1 MLKKHSIKSYAL
13 IAGLATVLFL
23 PVTAD
28 ADKAADRAMKKDG
41 FGLESTRGNNSV
53 ADSLRK
59 ADGHP
64 VGAPAGMP
72 AGTMA
77 PGMHPG
83 KMAPGTMAP
92 GMHPGKMAPGTMAPG
107 MHPGKM
113 APGTMAPGMHPGKMA
128 PGTMAPGMHPGKM
141 APGTM
146 APGMHP
152 GKMAPGTMA
161 PGMHPG
167 KMAPGTMAPGMH
179 PGKMAPGTHSGGDS
193 SASDAC
199 SQTPD
204 DGWQSVTEVRS
215 EADFQIGFNDAV
227 AGRQFSKFD
236 NDSSIVC
243 VGGDVKS
250 VYVGVAASDSNLG
263 AFIGASMGCNL
274 RNDNLSSGGRGVD
287 KLICP

>member
-1 MLKKHSIKSYAL
+1 
-13 IAGLATVLFL
+13 
-23 PVTAD
+23 
-28 ADKAADRAMKKDG
+28 MKKDG

-83 KMAPGTMAP
+83 KMAPGT
-92 GMHPGKMAPGTMAPG
+92 
-107 MHPGKM
+107 
-113 APGTMAPGMHPGKMA
+113 
-128 PGTMAPGMHPGKM
+128 
-141 APGTM
+141 
-146 APGMHP
+146 
-152 GKMAPGTMA
+152 
-161 PGMHPG
+161 
-167 KMAPGTMAPGMH
+167 
-179 PGKMAPGTHSGGDS
+179 HSGGES

>member
-1 MLKKHSIKSYAL
+1 MLRKHSIKSYVL
-13 IAGLATVLFL
+13 VAGLATVLFL

-64 VGAPAGMP
+64 AGAPARMP

-77 PGMHPG
+77 PGTHPGKMAPGTMAPGTYPG

-107 MHPGKM
+107 THPGKMAPGTMAPGTYPGKM

-128 PGTMAPGMHPGKM
+128 PGTMAPG
-141 APGTM
+141 
-146 APGMHP
+146 
-152 GKMAPGTMA
+152 
-161 PGMHPG
+161 
-167 KMAPGTMAPGMH
+167 
-179 PGKMAPGTHSGGDS
+179 THSGGES

-199 SQTPD
+199 SQTPN

-215 EADFQIGFNDAV
+215 EADFQIGFNDSV
-227 AGRQFSKFD
+227 AGRQFSKFN

-243 VGGDVKS
+243 VGGNVKS
-250 VYVGVAASDSNLG
+250 VYVGAAASDSNLG
-263 AFIGASMGCNL
+263 AFIGSGMGCNL

>member
-1 MLKKHSIKSYAL
+1 MLKKHSAKSCLL

-53 ADSLRK
+53 AESLRK

-77 PGMHPG
+77 PGLHPGTMAPGTHPG
-83 KMAPGTMAP
+83 KMAPGTMTPGMHPGKIVPGTMAP
-92 GMHPGKMAPGTMAPG
+92 GMHPGKMVQGTMAQ
-107 MHPGKM
+107 
-113 APGTMAPGMHPGKMA
+113 
-128 PGTMAPGMHPGKM
+128 
-141 APGTM
+141 
-146 APGMHP
+146 
-152 GKMAPGTMA
+152 
-161 PGMHPG
+161 
-167 KMAPGTMAPGMH
+167 
-179 PGKMAPGTHSGGDS
+179 GTHTGGES

-263 AFIGASMGCNL
+263 AFISSGMGCNL
-274 RNDNLSSGGRGVD
+274 RNDDLSSGGRGVD

>member
-83 KMAPGTMAP
+83 KVAPGTMAP

-107 MHPGKM
+107 M
-113 APGTMAPGMHPGKMA
+113 
-128 PGTMAPGMHPGKM
+128 
-141 APGTM
+141 
-146 APGMHP
+146 
-152 GKMAPGTMA
+152 
-161 PGMHPG
+161 
-167 KMAPGTMAPGMH
+167 
-179 PGKMAPGTHSGGDS
+179 HSGGDS

>member
-1 MLKKHSIKSYAL
+1 MLKKHSISSYAL

-64 VGAPAGMP
+64 DGAPAGMP

-83 KMAPGTMAP
+83 KMAPG
-92 GMHPGKMAPGTMAPG
+92 
-107 MHPGKM
+107 
-113 APGTMAPGMHPGKMA
+113 
-128 PGTMAPGMHPGKM
+128 
-141 APGTM
+141 
-146 APGMHP
+146 
-152 GKMAPGTMA
+152 
-161 PGMHPG
+161 
-167 KMAPGTMAPGMH
+167 MH
-179 PGKMAPGTHSGGDS
+179 PGKMAPGTHSGGES

>member
-1 MLKKHSIKSYAL
+1 MLRKHSIKSYVL
-13 IAGLATVLFL
+13 VAGLATVLFL

-64 VGAPAGMP
+64 AGAPAEMP

-107 MHPGKM
+107 
-113 APGTMAPGMHPGKMA
+113 
-128 PGTMAPGMHPGKM
+128 
-141 APGTM
+141 
-146 APGMHP
+146 
-152 GKMAPGTMA
+152 
-161 PGMHPG
+161 
-167 KMAPGTMAPGMH
+167 
-179 PGKMAPGTHSGGDS
+179 THSGGES

>member
-83 KMAPGTMAP
+83 KMAPGTMTP
-92 GMHPGKMAPGTMAPG
+92 GMHPGKMVPGTM
-107 MHPGKM
+107 
-113 APGTMAPGMHPGKMA
+113 T
-128 PGTMAPGMHPGKM
+128 
-141 APGTM
+141 
-146 APGMHP
+146 
-152 GKMAPGTMA
+152 
-161 PGMHPG
+161 
-167 KMAPGTMAPGMH
+167 PGMH

>member
-83 KMAPGTMAP
+83 KMVPGTMAP
-92 GMHPGKMAPGTMAPG
+92 GMHPGKMAPG
-107 MHPGKM
+107 MHPG
-113 APGTMAPGMHPGKMA
+113 
-128 PGTMAPGMHPGKM
+128 
-141 APGTM
+141 
-146 APGMHP
+146 
-152 GKMAPGTMA
+152 
-161 PGMHPG
+161 
-167 KMAPGTMAPGMH
+167 
-179 PGKMAPGTHSGGDS
+179 DES

>member
-23 PVTAD
+23 PIKAD

-64 VGAPAGMP
+64 AGAPARMP

-77 PGMHPG
+77 PGTHPG

-92 GMHPGKMAPGTMAPG
+92 GTHPGKIAPGTMAPG
-107 MHPGKM
+107 MHPGKI
-113 APGTMAPGMHPGKMA
+113 APGR
-128 PGTMAPGMHPGKM
+128 
-141 APGTM
+141 
-146 APGMHP
+146 
-152 GKMAPGTMA
+152 
-161 PGMHPG
+161 
-167 KMAPGTMAPGMH
+167 
-179 PGKMAPGTHSGGDS
+179 HSGGES

-199 SQTPD
+199 SQTPG

-215 EADFQIGFNDAV
+215 EADFQIGFNDSV

-263 AFIGASMGCNL
+263 AFIGSGMGCNL

>member
-1 MLKKHSIKSYAL
+1 MLKKHSIKSYVL
-13 IAGLATVLFL
+13 VAGLATVLFL
-23 PVTAD
+23 PITAD

-64 VGAPAGMP
+64 AGAPVGMP

-92 GMHPGKMAPGTMAPG
+92 G
-107 MHPGKM
+107 
-113 APGTMAPGMHPGKMA
+113 
-128 PGTMAPGMHPGKM
+128 
-141 APGTM
+141 
-146 APGMHP
+146 
-152 GKMAPGTMA
+152 
-161 PGMHPG
+161 
-167 KMAPGTMAPGMH
+167 
-179 PGKMAPGTHSGGDS
+179 THSGGES

>member
-1 MLKKHSIKSYAL
+1 MLKKHSIKSYVL
-13 IAGLATVLFL
+13 VAGLATVLFL

-64 VGAPAGMP
+64 AGAPVGMP

-77 PGMHPG
+77 PGTHPG
-83 KMAPGTMAP
+83 KMPPGTMAP

-107 MHPGKM
+107 MHSGKM
-113 APGTMAPGMHPGKMA
+113 APGM
-128 PGTMAPGMHPGKM
+128 
-141 APGTM
+141 
-146 APGMHP
+146 
-152 GKMAPGTMA
+152 
-161 PGMHPG
+161 
-167 KMAPGTMAPGMH
+167 
-179 PGKMAPGTHSGGDS
+179 HSGGDS

>member
-1 MLKKHSIKSYAL
+1 MLKKHSIKSYVL
-13 IAGLATVLFL
+13 VAGLATVLFL

-83 KMAPGTMAP
+83 KMT
-92 GMHPGKMAPGTMAPG
+92 
-107 MHPGKM
+107 
-113 APGTMAPGMHPGKMA
+113 
-128 PGTMAPGMHPGKM
+128 
-141 APGTM
+141 
-146 APGMHP
+146 
-152 GKMAPGTMA
+152 
-161 PGMHPG
+161 
-167 KMAPGTMAPGMH
+167 
-179 PGKMAPGTHSGGDS
+179 PGTHSGGDS